1 MPVTRESVERIL
13 LTVPGQYRGPG
24 GAIAVLHDGELVGQH
39 VWGFADLDRRIPMT
53 PATLFPIC
61 STTKQMFCQAIL
73 DLERNPPPALGG
85 NVRQKLTAA
94 ITALL
99 GPDLFP
105 GPDGMTI
112 DNLWD
117 MRSGLRDYWALCT
130 LWGAAPE
137 SRYTIGAHSQPT
149 LARLQTPHFAPA
161 AAMSYSNTNYH
172 VLGRAVEAVTRDTVG
187 ALLAARVFAPAGM
200 ATARVVADTATPLL
214 PGRCVGHEGNDDD
227 RGFFAPARNAIEWAG
242 DAGAVASLEDMVA
255 YERHFDR
262 LWRDDV
268 DEYRRL
274 AGDPGR
280 YVDGA
285 KARYRL
291 GLSHVALGEAKT
303 PTVGHGGA
311 LRGFRVHR
319 RYVPEK
325 RLSVVVLFNHEASAE
340 GCAARLIE
348 ELLGLSSVP
357 AACGV
362 ETEAAVVERQQP
374 APEWFGV
381 FLDAETQL
389 AVVVRPGGDG
399 GEVSILWAG
408 DDFRVPLGDHPRNAR
423 SRDVI
428 ASVDGDSLHVQ
439 CLVDNVKIEAKRVVK
454 RDGDLA
460 GSAFSGDFRCE
471 ELDSTLHCTGQGDLL
486 YGAFD
491 GFLGEGPPHLMRHV
505 GGDVWFLAD
514 PRGMDAPAPGNW
526 TVVFRRD
533 DQGNVIGLTI
543 GCWLARKLEYVKV

>member
-13 LTVPGQYRGPG
+13 LTIPSRYRGPG
-24 GAIAVLHDGELVGQH
+24 GAIAVVHDGELVGQH

-61 STTKQMFCQAIL
+61 STTKQMLCQAIL
-73 DLERNPPPALGG
+73 DLERDPPPALLGG
-85 NVRQKLTAA
+85 DVRQQLTAA

-105 GPDGMTI
+105 GPDNMTV

-137 SRYTIGAHSQPT
+137 SRYTIAAHSQPT
-149 LARLQTPHFAPA
+149 LARLAKTRPPGHFAAA

-172 VLGRAVEAVTRDTVG
+172 VLGRAVEAVTRESIG
-187 ALLAARVFAPAGM
+187 ALLARRVFQPAGM

-214 PGRCVGHEGNDDD
+214 PGGCVGHEGDGDAV
-227 RGFFAPARNAIEWAG
+227 GFFAPARNAIEWAG
-242 DAGAVASLEDMVA
+242 DAGAVASLADMVA
-255 YERHFDR
+255 YERYFDR
-262 LWRDDV
+262 LWRDD
-268 DEYRRL
+268 DDHRDYRRL

-280 YVDGA
+280 YKDGA
-285 KARYRL
+285 PARYRM
-291 GLSHVALGEAKT
+291 GLSHVRLGEPAAL
-303 PTVGHGGA
+303 TVGHGGA

-319 RYVPEK
+319 RYVPEA

-340 GCAARLIE
+340 GCAARIIE

-357 AACGV
+357 AAGGG
-362 ETEAAVVERQQP
+362 ETEAV
-374 APEWFGV
+374 
-381 FLDAETQL
+381 
-389 AVVVRPGGDG
+389 PGGDG
-399 GEVSILWAG
+399 GEVSVLWAG
-408 DDFRVPLGDHPRNAR
+408 DDFRVPLGDDPRNAR
-423 SRDVI
+423 SRDMI

-460 GSAFSGDFRCE
+460 GSSFSGDFRCE

-526 TVVFRRD
+526 TVVLRRD
-533 DQGNVIGLTI
+533 DQGSVIGFTI